1 MFKMAILGAG
11 AIAFKMST
19 TISGMDNVEPYII
32 CDVAV
37 EKAQALADQ
46 FGFTKVCTSYEEILA
61 DDQVDLVY
69 IALPHSL
76 HYKFTKIML
85 EGGKHVL
92 CEKSFTVSAGQAKEI
107 LALAEEKKLLLQEAI
122 WTRYMPSRKMIDDIL
137 ASGVIGEVTSLQANL
152 GYELSAI
159 PRIWDVNFAGG
170 ALLDVGVY
178 LIHFARMIFGDN
190 ITKISSSAVFKH
202 GVDMIDDINII
213 FDDSKMA
220 SLQSN
225 VYAAQNRTASIFGT
239 KGYIEIQNI
248 NNPEVIRVY
257 NDQYEEIASYEVPK
271 QITGYEYEVLACM
284 RAIENGEI
292 ECPEAPHSETIAVME
307 IMDGIRQS
315 WGYEIPL
322 IS

>member
-11 AIAFKMST
+11 AIAVKMST
-19 TISGMDNVEPYII
+19 TIVGMDNVEPYMVCNTHI
-32 CDVAV
+32 
-37 EKAQALADQ
+37 EKAQALADK
-46 FGFTKVCTSYEEILA
+46 FGYKKVCSSCEEILA
-61 DDQVDLVY
+61 DDEVDLVY

-76 HYKFTKIML
+76 HYKYTKKCL
-85 EGGKHVL
+85 EAGKHVL
-92 CEKSFTVSAGQAKEI
+92 CEKPFTVSAEQAKELFEI
-107 LALAEEKKLLLQEAI
+107 AKEKNVLLQEAI
-122 WTRYMPSRKMIDDIL
+122 WTRYMPSKTMIDDIL

-159 PRIWDVNFAGG
+159 PRIWDINSAGG

-190 ITKISSSAVFKH
+190 ITKITSSAVFKD
-202 GVDMIDDINII
+202 GVDMIDDINMI
-213 FDDSKMA
+213 FDDCKMA

-257 NDQYEEIASYEVPK
+257 NDEYKEIACYPVPE

-292 ECPEAPHSETIAVME
+292 ECPEAPHSETVKVME
-307 IMDGIRQS
+307 IMDGIRKS
-315 WGYEIPL
+315 WGYDLPL